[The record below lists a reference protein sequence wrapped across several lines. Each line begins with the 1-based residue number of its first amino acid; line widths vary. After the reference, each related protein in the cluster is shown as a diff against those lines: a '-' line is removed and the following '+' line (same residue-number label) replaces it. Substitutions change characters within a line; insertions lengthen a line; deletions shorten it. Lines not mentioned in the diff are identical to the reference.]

1 MDITEKAEGFTFWL
15 GNVDYFVLTSRK
27 NKTRGLAEEIL
38 AKMGVTKENVLEST
52 WNKDVQILL
61 WRLRKAT
68 CKVVVLSDKRPYYE
82 IAGDSFGG
90 LGSYV
95 DDGKTVIINI

>member
-38 AKMGVTKENVLEST
+38 AKMGVT
-52 WNKDVQILL
+52 
-61 WRLRKAT
+61 
-68 CKVVVLSDKRPYYE
+68 
-82 IAGDSFGG
+82 AGDSFGG